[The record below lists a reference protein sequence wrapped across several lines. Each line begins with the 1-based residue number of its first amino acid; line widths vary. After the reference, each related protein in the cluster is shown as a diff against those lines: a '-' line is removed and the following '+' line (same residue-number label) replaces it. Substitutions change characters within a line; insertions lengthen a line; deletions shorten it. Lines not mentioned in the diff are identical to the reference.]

1 MVRYLPFCSPFVSKY
16 PSTSVLILS
25 CIKMV
30 KHHKQNKMKHII
42 LTMLSLGLL
51 TSCNSIQQGS
61 QKEGKKTIT
70 EQKVTKMKD
79 LKSIAIQAQDAFFKA
94 YSEEGVKTYFKS
106 NYIQHNPH
114 IPTGIE
120 PVLGFLP
127 VLKEGNTTYKTHR
140 LLQDDS
146 FIVFHNTYNNA
157 EAFGANK
164 VVTFDIWRME
174 DGMVAEHW
182 DAVAPVVNKAETA
195 SGRSQFDGP
204 KEVVDLDKTAENKQI
219 VTGFVNDVLMG
230 GNPSKITEYIS
241 EVQYD
246 QHNIHVKDG
255 LQGLSEAI
263 QYLTAQNDMFTYK
276 KVHKIL
282 GEGNFVLTQS
292 EGTWHGKP
300 QAFYDLFRVSEG
312 KIVEHWDI
320 IQEIPEKMA
329 HSNGMF

>member
-1 MVRYLPFCSPFVSKY
+1 MR
-16 PSTSVLILS
+16 
-25 CIKMV
+25 
-30 KHHKQNKMKHII
+30 HII
-42 LTMLSLGLL
+42 LTMVSVGLL
-51 TSCNSIQQGS
+51 TSCNSIKQDS
-61 QKEGKKTIT
+61 QTEKKKIIT
-70 EQKVTKMKD
+70 EQKGTKMKD
-79 LKSIAIQAQDAFFKA
+79 LKTIAIQAQDAFFKN
-94 YSEEGVKTYFKS
+94 YSEEGVKTYFKTD
-106 NYIQHNPH
+106 YIQHNPN

-127 VLKEGNTTYKTHR
+127 LLKKANTTYKTHR
-140 LLQDDS
+140 LLQDES
-146 FIVFHNTYNNA
+146 YIVFHNTYNNA

-174 DGMVAEHW
+174 DGQVAEHW
-182 DAVAPVVNKAETA
+182 DAVAPVVSKSETA

-204 KEVVDLDKTAENKQI
+204 TEVVDLEKTAENKQL
-219 VTGFVNDVLMG
+219 VSGFVNDILMG
-230 GNPSKITEYIS
+230 ENPSKITDYIS
-241 EVQYD
+241 QVQYD

-263 QYLTAQNDMFTYK
+263 EYLTAQNDMFTYT

-282 GEGNFVLTQS
+282 GQGNFVLTQS

-329 HSNGMF
+329 HVNGMF